1 MYSKLMKNWY
11 PTAAELSC
19 DQYAYVL
26 YDDYVSELQLE
37 ISASA
42 EQQSDLGG
50 ASPPGATM
58 VTFSR
63 KGRRTF

>member
-42 EQQSDLGG
+42 EQ
-50 ASPPGATM
+50 
-58 VTFSR
+58 
-63 KGRRTF
+63 